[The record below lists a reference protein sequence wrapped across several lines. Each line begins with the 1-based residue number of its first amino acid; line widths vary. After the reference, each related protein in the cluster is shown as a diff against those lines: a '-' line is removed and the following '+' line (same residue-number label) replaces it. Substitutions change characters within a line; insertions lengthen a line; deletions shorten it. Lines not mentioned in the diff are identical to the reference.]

1 MLPAG
6 IKITPDEILETT
18 RCKTNKCSYVRAG
31 LLNNAIIKL
40 TCTWMMMKLRIKTM
54 ILKVAQKMNN
64 LLDI

>member
-6 IKITPDEILETT
+6 TNITPDEFLETT
-18 RCKTNKCSYVRAG
+18 CCKTNKCSYVRAG

-40 TCTWMMMKLRIKTM
+40 TCTWMMMKLRIKTI